1 MEDRQRKNEAIASS
15 IGIYNIE
22 LAHEKMEVTVPNS
35 TELTFYYSNYYSSK
49 MSVHIMEKKL
59 LAVID
64 LINETISYLVEMTED
79 VEPCNIIPH
88 GQTLFNDLYD
98 NKEKA
103 IDAYNELEL
112 DDKKCWQEAFT
123 VSSINQQAITIT
135 EQTENIKE
143 TIE

>member
-22 LAHEKMEVTVPNS
+22 LAHEKMEITVPNNPG
-35 TELTFYYSNYYSSK
+35 LTFYYSSK
-49 MSVHIMEKKL
+49 MSLHVMEKKL

-64 LINETISYLVEMTED
+64 LANETISYLVEMTED

-88 GQTLFNDLYD
+88 GQTLFNHLYD

-103 IDAYNELEL
+103 IDAYNELKF
-112 DDKKCWQEAFT
+112 DDKTCWQEAFAA
-123 VSSINQQAITIT
+123 SSINKQTIT
-135 EQTENIKE
+135 LTKQEENIKE
-143 TIE
+143 TIA